1 MTNVENMSFEES
13 ITALED
19 MVKKLENGGLDLD
32 ESLKTYE
39 EAIALREHCKK
50 ILEDSDRKVQKI
62 METANGIVKENLDL
76 ND

>member
-62 METANGIVKENLDL
+62 METANGIVKENLEL

>member
-1 MTNVENMSFEES
+1 MKGIEEMSFEES
-13 ITALED
+13 MTALEE

-32 ESLKTYE
+32 QSLKIYE

-62 METANGIVKENLDL
+62 METSNGIVKEDL
-76 ND
+76 NIND

>member
-1 MTNVENMSFEES
+1 MKGIEEMSFEES
-13 ITALED
+13 ITALEE

-32 ESLKTYE
+32 QSLKIYE

-62 METANGIVKENLDL
+62 METANGVAKEDL
-76 ND
+76 NIND

>member
-13 ITALED
+13 VTALED

-50 ILEDSDRKVQKI
+50 ILDDSDRKVQKI
-62 METANGIVKENLDL
+62 METANGIVKENLEL

>member
-1 MTNVENMSFEES
+1 MKGIEEMSFEES
-13 ITALED
+13 MTALEE

-32 ESLKTYE
+32 QSLKIYE

-62 METANGIVKENLDL
+62 METSNGVVKEDL
-76 ND
+76 NIND